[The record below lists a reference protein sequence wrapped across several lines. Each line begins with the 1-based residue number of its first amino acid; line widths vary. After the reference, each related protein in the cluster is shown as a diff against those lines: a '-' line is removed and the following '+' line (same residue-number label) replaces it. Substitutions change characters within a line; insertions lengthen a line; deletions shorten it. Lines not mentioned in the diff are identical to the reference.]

1 METTAHAVRDQR
13 NIRKHVNKITLEG
26 VVLTDPKLKPL
37 SSGTKSVVFK
47 ICSYETFM
55 TKGKQ
60 NYHANEFIVEALGSA
75 AERVY
80 RQVRKGGRYMFD
92 GYLRSDRYE
101 KGAKKGQRIRV
112 RIFHA
117 DRF

>member
-1 METTAHAVRDQR
+1 METEVYQSKDPRKIQR
-13 NIRKHVNKITLEG
+13 HVNKITLEG
-26 VVLTDPKLKPL
+26 VVLTEPKIKPL

-47 ICSYETFM
+47 ICSYETFL
-55 TKGKQ
+55 TRGKQ
-60 NYHANEFIVEALGSA
+60 NYHTNEFIVEALGSTA
-75 AERVY
+75 DRIY

-92 GYLRSDRYE
+92 GYLRSDKYE
-101 KGAKKGQRIRV
+101 KGGKKGQRIRI